1 MQTFHS
7 LMRDYTRTCLMLLL
21 ILTGFFSTAYSQ
33 GYRIDA
39 TIHGMRDSSFVL
51 AHYNRNGTQIV
62 PRDTAKADA
71 NGKIVFEGKTTLPGG
86 LYVILFPGN
95 QKMIEVIYSG
105 KETNFAIE
113 ADTSDLNGSV
123 KVTGSRENELFYN
136 YRQELAKGGKE
147 IEVLGKQATPE
158 AQARVKTI
166 QEGFGAYRKKLLAE
180 NAGTFTAQL
189 LKMSA
194 DPEIPTAPKLANG
207 KTDSTW
213 IFNYYKAHYW
223 DAFDFSDPRIMNT
236 PFLEPK
242 MERYFKN
249 LVVQVPDSIIK
260 DADLI
265 VKKASANKDIKSWTV
280 YYITNQYENPKT
292 VGTEAV
298 WVHMATKYYLS
309 GEMGVSE
316 EVKKR
321 VAEKVA
327 TMKDLLVNKTFPAL
341 TLTDPAG
348 KKVGVQAI
356 DANYTVL
363 FFYAPTC
370 GHCKEAS
377 PVLKAFYDKNKAKGI
392 KVMAISTEHNVEEW
406 KTFIKTYHMEE
417 LINGFDALNQI
428 DFNRKYDVVT
438 TPMIYILDKNKK
450 IIARKMPVE
459 QLEDFLNY
467 YQNKMARKL

>member
-1 MQTFHS
+1 
-7 LMRDYTRTCLMLLL
+7 MRDYTRTYLLL
-21 ILTGFFSTAYSQ
+21 VLAIFGLLSTSYAQ
-33 GYRIDA
+33 GYRIEA
-39 TIHGMRDSSFVL
+39 TIKGMRDSSFVIG
-51 AHYNRNGTQIV
+51 HYNRNASQFV
-62 PRDTAKADA
+62 PKDTAKADVS
-71 NGKIVFEGKTTLPGG
+71 GKVVFEGKTALPGG

-95 QKMIEVIYSG
+95 QKMIELIYSG
-105 KETNFAIE
+105 KETNFALE
-113 ADTSDLNGSV
+113 ADTADVNTSL
-123 KVTGSRENELFYN
+123 KITGSKENELFYD
-136 YRQELAKGGKE
+136 YRKELAKGSKE
-147 IEVLGKQATPE
+147 IEALGKQPTPE
-158 AQARVKTI
+158 NQARIRTI
-166 QEGFGAYRKKLLAE
+166 QEGFGTYRKKLLSE
-180 NAGTFTAQL
+180 NTGSFTAQL

-207 KTDSTW
+207 KTDSMW
-213 IFNYYKAHYW
+213 VFNYYKAHYW

-265 VKKASANKDIKSWTV
+265 VKKVSVNKDLKAWTV

-298 WVHMATKYYLS
+298 WVYMANKYYLS

-316 EVKKR
+316 DVKKR
-321 VAEKVA
+321 IAEKVA

-341 TLTDPAG
+341 TLTDPTG
-348 KKVGVQAI
+348 KKVSVQAI

-363 FFYAPTC
+363 FFFAPTC

-377 PVLKAFYDKNKAKGI
+377 PVLKAFYDKNKANGI
-392 KVMAISTEHNVEEW
+392 KVMAISTEHNIEEW
-406 KTFIKTYHMEE
+406 KSFVKTYHLEE
-417 LINGFDALNQI
+417 LINGYDALNQI
-428 DFNRKYDVVT
+428 DFNRKFDVVT
-438 TPMIYILDKNKK
+438 TPTIYILDKNKK

-459 QLEDFLNY
+459 QIEDFLNY

>member
-1 MQTFHS
+1 
-7 LMRDYTRTCLMLLL
+7 MRDYTRTSLL
-21 ILTGFFSTAYSQ
+21 ILLMAFSLFSKAGAQ
-33 GYRIDA
+33 GYHIEA
-39 TIHGMRDSSFVL
+39 TVKGMRDSAFVIG
-51 AHYNRNGTQIV
+51 HYNRNATQFV
-62 PRDTAKADA
+62 PKDTAKADA
-71 NGKIVFEGKTTLPGG
+71 NGKIVFEGKTPLPGG
-86 LYVILFPGN
+86 LYVILFPGA
-95 QKMIEVIYSG
+95 QKMIELIYSG

-113 ADTSDLNGSV
+113 VDTVDMNGSM
-123 KVTGSRENELFYN
+123 KITGSKENELFYN
-136 YRQELAKGGKE
+136 YRKELANGSKE
-147 IEVLGKQATPE
+147 MEALSRQNTPE
-158 AQARVKTI
+158 AQARLRKI
-166 QEGFGAYRKKLLAE
+166 QEGFGTYRKKLLADNE
-180 NAGTFTAQL
+180 GTFTAQL

-194 DPEIPTAPKLANG
+194 DPEIPAAPKLANG
-207 KTDSTW
+207 KTDSMW
-213 IFNYYKAHYW
+213 VFNYYKAHYW
-223 DAFDFSDPRIMNT
+223 DAFDFADPRIVNT

-260 DADLI
+260 DADLM
-265 VKKASANKDIKSWTV
+265 VKKVSVNKDLKSWTV

-298 WVHMATKYYLS
+298 WVYMANKYYLS

-321 VAEKVA
+321 IAEKVT

-348 KKVGVQAI
+348 KKVSVQAI
-356 DANYTVL
+356 EANYTVL

-377 PVLKAFYDKNKAKGI
+377 PILKAFADKKKADGI
-392 KVMAISTEHNVEEW
+392 KVMAISTEHNPEEW
-406 KTFIKTYHMEE
+406 KTFVKTYHLEG
-417 LINGFDALNQI
+417 LINGFDTLNQI
-428 DFNRKYDVVT
+428 DFNRKFDVVT
-438 TPMIYILDKNKK
+438 TPTIYILDKNKK

-459 QLEDFLNY
+459 QIEDFLNY

>member
-1 MQTFHS
+1 
-7 LMRDYTRTCLMLLL
+7 MRDYTRTYLLQVL
-21 ILTGFFSTAYSQ
+21 AIFGLLSTSYAQ
-33 GYRIDA
+33 GYRIEA
-39 TIHGMRDSSFVL
+39 TIKGMRDSSFVIG
-51 AHYNRNGTQIV
+51 HYNRNASQFV
-62 PRDTAKADA
+62 PKDTAKADA
-71 NGKIVFEGKTTLPGG
+71 SGKVVFEGKTALPGG

-95 QKMIEVIYSG
+95 QKMIELIYSG
-105 KETNFAIE
+105 KETNFALE
-113 ADTSDLNGSV
+113 ADTADVNTSL
-123 KVTGSRENELFYN
+123 KITGSKENELFYD
-136 YRQELAKGGKE
+136 YRKELAKGSKE
-147 IEVLGKQATPE
+147 IEALGKQPTPE
-158 AQARVKTI
+158 NQARIRTI
-166 QEGFGAYRKKLLAE
+166 QEGFGTYRKKLLSE
-180 NAGTFTAQL
+180 NTGSFTAQL

-207 KTDSTW
+207 KTDSMW
-213 IFNYYKAHYW
+213 VFNYYKAHYW

-265 VKKASANKDIKSWTV
+265 GKKVSVKKDLKAWTV
-280 YYITNQYENPKT
+280 YDITNQYENPKT

-298 WVHMATKYYLS
+298 WVYMANKYYLS

-316 EVKKR
+316 DVKKR
-321 VAEKVA
+321 IAEKVA

-348 KKVGVQAI
+348 KKVSVQGI

-363 FFYAPTC
+363 FFFAPTC

-377 PVLKAFYDKNKAKGI
+377 PVLKAFYDKNKANGI
-392 KVMAISTEHNVEEW
+392 KVMAISTEHNIEEW
-406 KTFIKTYHMEE
+406 KSFVKTYHLEE
-417 LINGFDALNQI
+417 LINGYDALNQI
-428 DFNRKYDVVT
+428 DFNRKFDVVT
-438 TPMIYILDKNKK
+438 TPTIYILDKNKK

-459 QLEDFLNY
+459 QIEDFLNY

>member
-1 MQTFHS
+1 
-7 LMRDYTRTCLMLLL
+7 MLLL

-71 NGKIVFEGKTTLPGG
+71 NGKIVFEGKTALPGG

-194 DPEIPTAPKLANG
+194 DPEIPAAPKLANG

>member
-1 MQTFHS
+1 
-7 LMRDYTRTCLMLLL
+7 MRDYTRTFLLL
-21 ILTGFFSTAYSQ
+21 VLAVSGLFSTSYAQ
-33 GYRIDA
+33 GYRIEA
-39 TIHGMRDSSFVL
+39 TIKGMGDSSFVIG
-51 AHYNRNGTQIV
+51 HYNRNATLFV
-62 PRDTAKADA
+62 PKDTAKADA
-71 NGKIVFEGKTTLPGG
+71 TGKVVFEGKTALPGG

-95 QKMIEVIYSG
+95 QKMIELIYSG
-105 KETNFAIE
+105 KETNFSLE
-113 ADTSDLNGSV
+113 ADTADVNTSI
-123 KVTGSRENELFYN
+123 KITGSKENDLFYG
-136 YRQELAKGGKE
+136 YRKELAKGSKE
-147 IEVLGKQATPE
+147 IEALGKQSTPE
-158 AQARVKTI
+158 AQARIRTI
-166 QEGFGAYRKKLLAE
+166 QEGFGTYRKKLLSE
-180 NAGTFTAQL
+180 NTGSFTAQL

-194 DPEIPTAPKLANG
+194 DPEIPAAPKLANG
-207 KTDSTW
+207 KTDSMW
-213 IFNYYKAHYW
+213 VFNYYKAHYW
-223 DAFDFSDPRIMNT
+223 DAFDFSDPRIVNT

-265 VKKASANKDIKSWTV
+265 VKKVSANKDLKSWTV
-280 YYITNQYENPKT
+280 FYITNQYENPKT

-298 WVHMATKYYLS
+298 WVHMANKYYLS
-309 GEMGVSE
+309 GEMGVGE
-316 EVKKR
+316 DVKKR

-348 KKVGVQAI
+348 KKVSVQAI

-363 FFYAPTC
+363 FFFAPSC

-377 PVLKAFYDKNKAKGI
+377 PVLKAFYDKNKANGI

-406 KTFIKTYHMEE
+406 KTFVKTYHLEG
-417 LINGFDALNQI
+417 LLNGYDALNQI
-428 DFNRKYDVVT
+428 DFNRKFDVVT
-438 TPMIYILDKNKK
+438 TPTIYILDKNKK

-459 QLEDFLNY
+459 QIEDFLNY

>member
-1 MQTFHS
+1 
-7 LMRDYTRTCLMLLL
+7 MRDYTRTYLLQVL
-21 ILTGFFSTAYSQ
+21 AIFGLLSTSYAQ
-33 GYRIDA
+33 GYRIEA
-39 TIHGMRDSSFVL
+39 TIKGMRDSSFVIG
-51 AHYNRNGTQIV
+51 HYNRNASQFV
-62 PRDTAKADA
+62 PKDTAKADA
-71 NGKIVFEGKTTLPGG
+71 SGKVVFEGKTALPGG

-95 QKMIEVIYSG
+95 QKMIELIYSG
-105 KETNFAIE
+105 KETNFALE
-113 ADTSDLNGSV
+113 ADTADVNTSL
-123 KVTGSRENELFYN
+123 KITGSKENELFYD
-136 YRQELAKGGKE
+136 YRKELAKGSKE
-147 IEVLGKQATPE
+147 IEALGKQPTPE
-158 AQARVKTI
+158 NQARIRTI
-166 QEGFGAYRKKLLAE
+166 QEGFGTYRKKLLSE
-180 NAGTFTAQL
+180 NTGSFTAQL

-207 KTDSTW
+207 KTDSMW
-213 IFNYYKAHYW
+213 VFNYYKAHYW

-265 VKKASANKDIKSWTV
+265 VKKVSVNKDLKAWTV
-280 YYITNQYENPKT
+280 YDITNQYENPKT

-298 WVHMATKYYLS
+298 WVYMANKYYLS

-316 EVKKR
+316 DVKKR
-321 VAEKVA
+321 IAEKVA

-348 KKVGVQAI
+348 KKVSVQGI

-363 FFYAPTC
+363 FFFAPTC

-377 PVLKAFYDKNKAKGI
+377 PVLKAFYDKNKANGI
-392 KVMAISTEHNVEEW
+392 KVMAISTEHNIEEW
-406 KTFIKTYHMEE
+406 KSFVKTYHLEE
-417 LINGFDALNQI
+417 LINGYDALNQI
-428 DFNRKYDVVT
+428 DFNRKFDVVT
-438 TPMIYILDKNKK
+438 TPTIYILDKNKK

-459 QLEDFLNY
+459 QIEDFLNY

>member
-1 MQTFHS
+1 
-7 LMRDYTRTCLMLLL
+7 MRDYTRTYLLQVL
-21 ILTGFFSTAYSQ
+21 AIFGLLSTSYAQ
-33 GYRIDA
+33 GYRIEA
-39 TIHGMRDSSFVL
+39 TIKGMRDSSFVIG
-51 AHYNRNGTQIV
+51 HYNRNASQFV
-62 PRDTAKADA
+62 PKDTAKADA
-71 NGKIVFEGKTTLPGG
+71 SGKVVFEGKTALPGG

-95 QKMIEVIYSG
+95 QKMIELIYSG
-105 KETNFAIE
+105 KETNFALE
-113 ADTSDLNGSV
+113 ADTADVNTSL
-123 KVTGSRENELFYN
+123 KITGSKENELFYD
-136 YRQELAKGGKE
+136 YRKELAKGSKE
-147 IEVLGKQATPE
+147 IEALGKQPTPE
-158 AQARVKTI
+158 NQARIRTI
-166 QEGFGAYRKKLLAE
+166 QEGFGTYRKKLLSE
-180 NAGTFTAQL
+180 NTGSFTAQL

-207 KTDSTW
+207 KTDSMW
-213 IFNYYKAHYW
+213 VFNYYKAHYW

-265 VKKASANKDIKSWTV
+265 VKKVSVNKDLKAWTV

-298 WVHMATKYYLS
+298 WVYMANKYYLS

-316 EVKKR
+316 DVKKR
-321 VAEKVA
+321 IAEKVA

-348 KKVGVQAI
+348 KKVSVQGI

-363 FFYAPTC
+363 FFFAPTC

-377 PVLKAFYDKNKAKGI
+377 PVLKAFYDKNKANGI
-392 KVMAISTEHNVEEW
+392 KVMAISTEHNIEEW
-406 KTFIKTYHMEE
+406 KSFVKTYHLEE
-417 LINGFDALNQI
+417 LINGYDALNQI
-428 DFNRKYDVVT
+428 DFNRKFDVVT
-438 TPMIYILDKNKK
+438 TPTIYILDKNKK

-459 QLEDFLNY
+459 QIEDFLNY